1 MDLLKNIDSYERSKL
16 ADTLKEERY
25 SHGDFIIR
33 EGEQGDSMYFVL
45 EGDVVVTKDMK
56 NGQSKELK
64 KYSKGDYFGE
74 LALLNN
80 TPRAASVVASSG
92 TVKVLNLDRKTF
104 MRLVGSLDSILK
116 RNIDSYSI
124 LN

>member
-1 MDLLKNIDSYERSKL
+1 VELLKNIDCYERSKL

-25 SHGDFIIR
+25 TQGEFIIR

-45 EGDVVVTKDMK
+45 EGEVVVTKDMK
-56 NGQSKELK
+56 NGHSKELK
-64 KYSKGDYFGE
+64 TYSKGGYFGE

-92 TVKVLNLDRKTF
+92 AVKVLNLDRKTF
-104 MRLVGSLDSILK
+104 MRLVGPLDSILK

-124 LN
+124 VN